1 MNVLKE
7 IPDKNLL
14 VDALKK
20 VSDRKLNTLF
30 VSTPPDFSK
39 NELLAG
45 DMHPWFRII
54 TCLSG
59 EYRFSYYN
67 DGLKE
72 AILPYDSLIMTL
84 PAGGVL
90 IDKCSKAH
98 RCVQIV
104 FRDSLIRYLIVE
116 NNITYWYHSSNPLQP
131 CGQHIIKS
139 LSSMPLSSDFDNA
152 RVKLCEALLNI
163 SLTELENDN
172 PVKCGKAFNTYY
184 SALEFM
190 RSNLHDDIGR
200 RIVSKACAVTPSH
213 LSKLFARFG
222 KEDFN
227 QSLKI
232 LRIERSIF
240 LLEKS
245 PLSIGEIACSCG
257 FKTSAH
263 FIRIFRKINSV
274 SPGRFRNSLKE
285 KNGSVKY
292 EMKK

>member
-7 IPDKNLL
+7 IPDKKLL
-14 VDALKK
+14 VDALKE

-30 VSTPPDFSK
+30 VSTPPDFEK
-39 NELLAG
+39 LHILPG
-45 DMHPWFRII
+45 DVHPNFRLIA
-54 TCLSG
+54 CLSG

-67 DGLKE
+67 NGLKE
-72 AILPYDSLIMTL
+72 VTLPHDSLIMTL

-90 IDKCSKAH
+90 IDKCRKAH
-98 RCVQIV
+98 RCVQVI
-104 FRDSLIRYLIVE
+104 FWDSLIRYLIIE
-116 NNITYWYHSSNPLQP
+116 NEITYWYHSSNPLQP

-139 LSSMPLSSDFDNA
+139 LSSMPLSSDFDDA
-152 RVKLCEALLNI
+152 RVKLCEALLDI

-172 PVKCGKAFNTYY
+172 PVKRGKAFNTYY

-190 RSNLHDDIGR
+190 RSNLHNDIDRG
-200 RIVSKACAVTPSH
+200 IVSKACAVTPSH

-227 QSLKI
+227 QSLKR

-263 FIRIFRKINSV
+263 FIRIFRQINSV

-285 KNGSVKY
+285 KNLEDPIS
-292 EMKK
+292 